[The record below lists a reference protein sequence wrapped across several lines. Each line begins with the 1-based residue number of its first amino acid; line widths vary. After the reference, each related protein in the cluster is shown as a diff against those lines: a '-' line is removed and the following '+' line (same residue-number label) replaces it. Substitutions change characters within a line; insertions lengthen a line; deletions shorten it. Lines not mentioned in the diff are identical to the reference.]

1 MCYLVLAMEISEGRT
16 CHLKAE
22 GCSVGLLISLI
33 TRPCPVSVPVLQ
45 MLSLSLSLSLSLF
58 LSLSS
63 PRSVT
68 SYKSNNENAVTAI
81 SSNTKVYCQPFTSHV
96 MSN

>member
-1 MCYLVLAMEISEGRT
+1 MCYLVLAKEISEGRT

-45 MLSLSLSLSLSLF
+45 MLSLSLSLSLF